1 MRRGPGCPPV
11 TASRRFRVECRGA
24 LWDRMSRRLRA
35 EDRGARGGGAS
46 GAQGREVAAASGAQG
61 REVAAASGA
70 QGHEVAA
77 ASGDAQ
83 GLETAPA
90 SMNAVPSEKRDVAAL
105 LEVEGVSRRER
116 NGLARPVRR
125 PLSEVRGRMLP

>member
-35 EDRGARGGGAS
+35 EDRGARGGG
-46 GAQGREVAAASGAQG
+46 ASGAQG